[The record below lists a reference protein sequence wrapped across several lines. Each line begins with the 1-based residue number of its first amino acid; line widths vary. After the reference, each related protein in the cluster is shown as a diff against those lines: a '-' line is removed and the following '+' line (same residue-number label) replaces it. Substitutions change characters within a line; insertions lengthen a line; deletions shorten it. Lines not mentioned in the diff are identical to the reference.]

1 MKLKNRRISTGS
13 YFILV
18 LVLLS
23 GTPLFSQRFSAGIV
37 GGANASQIDG
47 DDLAGFDKLGL
58 TGGLKAIVNFDSPFD
73 LNVEFLFSQRG
84 SRPDLFTPELDP
96 DIEVRLNYAEIP
108 VYVSL
113 GDWWQEEEEY
123 YKVSAHAGLSY
134 GRLITART
142 FDYAH
147 SEEESFDLL
156 VPYFN
161 NSDLSW
167 LVGISYQ
174 MNKKWGVTGR
184 YTREI
189 IPLLSPKKHN
199 LPNERLLSYFMTFR
213 FEYYF

>member
-1 MKLKNRRISTGS
+1 M
-13 YFILV
+13 
-18 LVLLS
+18 
-23 GTPLFSQRFSAGIV
+23 
-37 GGANASQIDG
+37 
-47 DDLAGFDKLGL
+47 
-58 TGGLKAIVNFDSPFD
+58 VNFDSPFD

-142 FDYAH
+142 FDYVH

-199 LPNERLLSYFMTFR
+199 LPNERLLSYYMTFR
-213 FEYYF
+213 LEYNF